1 MLCIG
6 HCWKR
11 NWFFQLRSSWLSSA
25 RVIPHSVGKC
35 RRSRQRGRASSKKGG
50 QAATL
55 AKQTSWNR
63 SMDEKQDTAVR
74 HLKKQ
79 NGTKCRN
86 FVLSDCKLEYRI
98 GRTADTGEQR
108 SVFAGRFR
116 QGFPRRRFLIPS
128 KSNGFPKKTFSNIF

>member
-1 MLCIG
+1 MNEG
-6 HCWKR
+6 
-11 NWFFQLRSSWLSSA
+11 
-25 RVIPHSVGKC
+25 
-35 RRSRQRGRASSKKGG
+35 
-50 QAATL
+50 
-55 AKQTSWNR
+55 
-63 SMDEKQDTAVR
+63 QDTAVR

-108 SVFAGRFR
+108 SVFAGWFR